1 MLAVLG
7 ILSLTILTLE
17 NESNQNGIL
26 GISPSLNAQNN
37 RGNILFDDYFK
48 ESSYCFVINQNLITR
63 KYFILN
69 DQFPNHVN
77 RHIDDITANNIYHI
91 Y

>member
-48 ESSYCFVINQNLITR
+48 ESSYCFVIN
-63 KYFILN
+63 
-69 DQFPNHVN
+69 
-77 RHIDDITANNIYHI
+77 
-91 Y
+91 